1 MSIPVTIALL
11 TYNRSGYLKEAIEG
25 VLSQTYRN
33 FEFLILD
40 NGSTDDTP
48 DVVLGIKDERVRYVR
63 NPPGYT
69 APFNGASAIKI
80 ARGERVIATHDDD
93 IMMPTM
99 LEKQMALMDAHP
111 GMTAVWTN
119 VCTIDKDGAVMS
131 PYLTPLGPDRIYER
145 GEYIVRYPAELLWPL
160 PSTLIFCRKKLS
172 ASLIDSIYYGSIQG
186 GKAPKSHGGLDI
198 LIPSLLNTRGSIG
211 FLNEPLLKYR
221 LHGPQDSHQTN
232 ISLDPLNTYS
242 TLYKLSRKIP
252 QTKTATPFLRNF
264 ALRYKAQHV
273 VINTQKPKL
282 PESKISGLEKE
293 FLLATQDRDAPANAV
308 QPLLPLSIFLSQA
321 GRKTPAILDAY
332 QPPSADQPRVV
343 QSLFQWIGRRK
354 RGENLFQRFG
364 GKRVAILG
372 SALISAVLINEVRE
386 AGVSVAYCLDSNIR
400 RQSQTM
406 LGVPI
411 YPPSHL
417 GTAQAQVDCV
427 ILSSER
433 EHDKYLVEMIR
444 KINGKVEVISWKD
457 LTQSA

>member
-48 DVVLGIKDERVRYVR
+48 DVVLSIKDDRIRYVR

-131 PYLTPLGPDRIYER
+131 PYLTAPGPDRIYER

-172 ASLIDSIYYGSIQG
+172 ASLIDSIYYKSIQG
-186 GKAPKSHGGLDI
+186 GKPPKSHGGLDI
-198 LIPSLLNTRGSIG
+198 LIPSLLNTHGAIG

-221 LHGPQDSHQTN
+221 LHGPQDSHQTD
-232 ISLDPLNTYS
+232 ISLDPLNTYT

-252 QTKTATPFLRNF
+252 QTRTATPFLRNF

-273 VINTQKPKL
+273 VINTPKPALAKN
-282 PESKISGLEKE
+282 KISGLEKD
-293 FLLATQDRDAPANAV
+293 FILATQDPDAPADAF
-308 QPLLPLSIFLSQA
+308 QPLLPLSIFLSQSGCKA
-321 GRKTPAILDAY
+321 SAILGAY
-332 QPPSADQPRVV
+332 RAPGVDQPRVV

-354 RGENLFQRFG
+354 RGENLFQRFS
-364 GKRVAILG
+364 GKTIAILG
-372 SALISAVLINEVRE
+372 SALISALLVNEARE
-386 AGVSVAYCLDSNIR
+386 AGASVAYCLDSNIR
-400 RQSQTM
+400 RQGRTM

-411 YPPSHL
+411 YPPTHL
-417 GTAQAQVDCV
+417 SMPQAQVDCV

-444 KINGKVEVISWKD
+444 KINGKVEAISWKD
-457 LTQSA
+457 LT